1 MATNAL
7 MLSIPNPCS
16 ENWNNMTPQE
26 KGRFCDAC
34 QKCVVDFT
42 AMPDAAVLD
51 YFNKNN
57 GKVCGRFEKRQLDR
71 VLIINNIRYQKRFNI
86 AASLL
91 FLSSLGFANTVKP
104 NAVMPLR
111 VQQFYAKSNLLET
124 SISASHETS
133 SDEMITI
140 KGNVIDSMKEA
151 MVGASVALKGTT
163 IGTIADIDGEFTITL
178 SRETFKDGILVVSLI
193 GYETQEYELSKFR
206 IREPLI
212 IELKESD
219 MALQGEMVI
228 VGGVSSHRPNLWKR
242 FTNLFRRKEHKK
254 W

>member
-42 AMPDAAVLD
+42 AMSDAAVLD

-57 GKVCGRFEKRQLDR
+57 GKVCGRFDKRQLDR
-71 VLIINNIRYQKRFNI
+71 MLIINDIRYQKRFNI

-151 MVGASVALKGTT
+151 MVGASVVLKGTT

-219 MALQGEMVI
+219 MALQGEMII
-228 VGGVSSHRPNLWKR
+228 VGGVSSHRPKLWKR
-242 FTNLFRRKEHKK
+242 FTNLFRRKGHKK